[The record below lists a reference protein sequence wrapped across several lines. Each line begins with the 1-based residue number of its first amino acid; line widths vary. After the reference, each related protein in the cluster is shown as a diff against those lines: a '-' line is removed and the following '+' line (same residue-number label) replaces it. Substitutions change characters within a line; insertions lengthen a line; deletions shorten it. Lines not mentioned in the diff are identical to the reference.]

1 MRLRPRSTLSLQD
14 YLQVFPSQPRVIVFD
29 LETTGLDPRYDEI
42 VEVGA
47 VELTNLVET
56 RSFSQLA
63 NPTKLIP
70 NKVRA
75 VHGLSNYLL
84 RSMPNTVEVLRL
96 FMEWLG
102 PDRDFLMVGHNV
114 QFDIRFLKAGIEH
127 LNSSCGTAFSCD
139 FKEFCTMQ
147 FLDIGF
153 SRTMVS
159 LDLACR
165 LFGVDEYKTRGL
177 HSAIV
182 DARLTGLLF
191 TKLKLWDFFQDTK
204 GIKLFPAKKIA
215 KYRPRPEKRVLPEF
229 YREKKV
235 EEVTE
240 EQQKA
245 KESAKRKFSWM
256 RSNWKKGVKS
266 EPRSSTSYE

>member
-1 MRLRPRSTLSLQD
+1 MKLRPRSTLCLQD
-14 YLQVFPSQPRVIVFD
+14 YIQLFPSHSRVIVFD
-29 LETTGLDPRYDEI
+29 LETTGLDHNFDEI

-47 VELTNLVET
+47 VELIDLIET

-70 NKVRA
+70 ENVRA

-84 RSMPNTVEVLRL
+84 RTMPNTPEVLRL
-96 FMEWLG
+96 FMEWVG
-102 PDRDFLMVGHNV
+102 PERDFLMVGHNV
-114 QFDIRFLKAGIEH
+114 QFDIRFLKAGVEQ
-127 LNSSCGTAFSCD
+127 LNSSCGTAYTCEFT
-139 FKEFCTMQ
+139 EFCTMQ
-147 FLDIGF
+147 FMEVAFG
-153 SRTMVS
+153 RAKVS
-159 LDLACR
+159 LDQACR
-165 LFGVDEYKTRGL
+165 LFGVDEYKTRGM

-191 TKLKLWDFFQDTK
+191 CRLKLWDFFQDTK
-204 GIKLFPAKKIA
+204 GIKLFPERKVT

-235 EEVTE
+235 EEVPE

-245 KESAKRKFSWM
+245 RESAKRKFNWM

-266 EPRSSTSYE
+266 EPRSNTSY